1 MNVKR
6 FVIASIAVFLV
17 FQVLDFI
24 IHGMI
29 LRPVYESLKD
39 VWRPDMM
46 SKMWIMYV
54 GSLVLSFLFTY
65 IFIKGYENKGIAE
78 GIRYGII
85 IGLFASIPY
94 GFYEYVMYPL
104 PLSLCLQWFIYGMI
118 EFIICGIIVA
128 AIYKK

>member
-1 MNVKR
+1 MNLKR

-65 IFIKGYENKGIAE
+65 IFIKGYENKGITE

-118 EFIICGIIVA
+118 EFIICGIIA
-128 AIYKK
+128 ATIYKK

>member
-6 FVIASIAVFLV
+6 FIGASIAVFLA

-54 GSLVLSFLFTY
+54 GSFVLSFLFIY
-65 IFIKGYENKGIAE
+65 IFIKGHENKGIAE

-104 PLSLCLQWFIYGMI
+104 PLSLCVQWFVYGMI
-118 EFIICGIIVA
+118 EFIICGMIAA